1 MVFGSFREVIVIE
14 EAVETTNEMGE
25 FLQEWREFA
34 RSRAVI
40 ISVSSSQQ
48 TMMDQQLPT
57 ASWRC
62 TTRWIDGLR
71 GKMRVRW
78 ESNCNRI
85 LNISSMMR
93 VGHKQYLRLMLEER
107 PDE

>member
-1 MVFGSFREVIVIE
+1 MAFGSFREVIVIE
-14 EAVETTNEMGE
+14 ETVETTNVTGE

-34 RSRAVI
+34 RTRAEI
-40 ISVSSSQQ
+40 VSITSSQQ

-62 TTRWIDGLR
+62 TIRWLDGLR

-78 ESNCNRI
+78 ASNCDRV
-85 LNISSMMR
+85 LNISSMMQI
-93 VGHKQYLRLMLEER
+93 GHKQYLRLILEER
-107 PDE
+107 PE